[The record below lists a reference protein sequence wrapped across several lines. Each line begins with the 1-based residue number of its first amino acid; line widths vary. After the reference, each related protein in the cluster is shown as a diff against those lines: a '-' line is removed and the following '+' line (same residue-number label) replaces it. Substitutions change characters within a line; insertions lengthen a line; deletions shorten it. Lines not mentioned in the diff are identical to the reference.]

1 MEETETTA
9 LDLRDDGARLLL
21 READGSGGTKET
33 PVHAVP
39 CFPWSQRNAFVSL
52 RDEKGKELRMI
63 EDLDRVPEATRQLI
77 ESHLSRRL
85 FVPRIT
91 AVRSIT
97 MDAELFRW
105 DAETDAG
112 PRVFVTLRNE
122 YPRSLG
128 DGRMLVKDVCN
139 DLYLIE
145 NPATLDAR
153 SRRLLWIYLD

>member
-1 MEETETTA
+1 MDNIT

-21 READGSGGTKET
+21 REPDGQGGTKET
-33 PVHAVP
+33 PVQAVS
-39 CFPWSQRNAFVSL
+39 CFPWSRRNAFVSL
-52 RDEKGKELRMI
+52 RDEKGKELRLI
-63 EDLDRVPEATRQLI
+63 EDLDRVPEAARGLV
-77 ESHLSRRL
+77 EAHLTRRL

-91 AVRSIT
+91 AVRAIT

-105 DAETDAG
+105 EVETDAG
-112 PRVFVTLRNE
+112 PRVFVATRND

-128 DGRMLVKDVCN
+128 DGRVLVKDVGN

-145 NPATLDAR
+145 NPAALDAR